1 MRNHSAATSDI
12 LGLPDAVFPV
22 AGLCVGYPVES
33 GRIIPRL
40 GLEVTVHTDVFS
52 EEGVQEQIDA
62 YDQRRHAQFPLRRQ
76 RYPER
81 YPDVSFN
88 GWSED
93 KARHY
98 SVPERAE
105 FGDFIRRKKFSLR

>member
-1 MRNHSAATSDI
+1 LD
-12 LGLPDAVFPV
+12 
-22 AGLCVGYPVES
+22 
-33 GRIIPRL
+33 
-40 GLEVTVHTDVFS
+40 VTVHTDVFS

-76 RYPER
+76 RYPDL
-81 YPDVSFN
+81 YPDASFN

-105 FGDFIRRKKFSLR
+105 FGDFIRSKKFSLR

>member
-1 MRNHSAATSDI
+1 M
-12 LGLPDAVFPV
+12 
-22 AGLCVGYPVES
+22 
-33 GRIIPRL
+33 
-40 GLEVTVHTDVFS
+40 TVHTDVFS
-52 EEGVQEQIDA
+52 DEGVQAQIDA

-76 RYPER
+76 RYPDL
-81 YPDVSFN
+81 YPDVAFN